1 MRNLIVRF
9 WSVIST
15 AVLFAFSV
23 IGGLFNCGTEKKYF
37 DSLSESEL
45 NYYLDRAVSHFY
57 FHSMDAAYLAAGKH
71 FVLNTGAKYIAR
83 AGTMWGM
90 DASDVNTI
98 ANQAAVIAD
107 VHAADPEI
115 IFEAC
120 IFETV
125 FTSVEQIPIPAF
137 VFEAFGLEP
146 ENRNFDYESM
156 IFENGNYVDMWGP
169 GGSVPDITRIDTQMF
184 FYYRAALFMDAGFEA
199 LHMGQIH
206 LYASADKNYKITT
219 NLHNMIHAYAV
230 DHARRGWVLL
240 NAHTHGDIGSDGLL
254 LFDFHSFPSRI
265 NETAGSVAHASSQ
278 DNPQKVIYGVSELDS
293 IYGKSK
299 GGMTHAGWYTDMLP
313 YLVELDNWAGYN
325 PELLDKPDRTTIWT
339 WGFDEISWFANQ
351 PAGYQ
356 AEFLDYAYNW
366 ITSIDGDKGH
376 FAMPGTR
383 TAAIKSGAA
392 ITQKNFFP
400 FSPEDYPGGSGV
412 ENVIK
417 SIWTS
422 HHG

>member
-1 MRNLIVRF
+1 MCYFLKRF
-9 WSVIST
+9 WSVFSA
-15 AVLFAFSV
+15 AVLFVFSV
-23 IGGLFNCGTEKKYF
+23 FGGLFGCGTEKMYF
-37 DSLSESEL
+37 DSLSETQL

-57 FHSMDAAYLAAGKH
+57 FHSMDAGYLNASKQ
-71 FVLNTGAKYIAR
+71 FVLGTGAKYIAR
-83 AGTMWGM
+83 ASTMWGM
-90 DASDVNTI
+90 GGGDAQLI

-107 VHAADPEI
+107 VHASDSEVV
-115 IFEAC
+115 FEAC

-156 IFENGNYVDMWGP
+156 IFENENYVDQWGA

-184 FYYRAALFMDAGFEA
+184 FYYRAVLFIDAGFEA

-219 NLHNMIHAYAV
+219 NLHNMIHSYAAG
-230 DHARRGWVLL
+230 HARRGWVLL

-265 NETAGSVAHASSQ
+265 NEPKDSVAHAATG
-278 DNPQKVIYGVSELDS
+278 DTPQRVIYGIGELDS
-293 IYGKSK
+293 IYGKSR
-299 GGMTHAGWYTDMLP
+299 GGMTHAGWYTNMLP
-313 YLVELDNWAGYN
+313 YLVELDNWAGYDPN
-325 PELLDKPDRTTIWT
+325 LLDKPDRGSIWT

-356 AEFLDYAYNW
+356 AEYLDYAYNW
-366 ITSIDGDKGH
+366 ITLVDGEKGH

-383 TAAIKSGAA
+383 TAAIKTGDT
-392 ITQKNFFP
+392 IPQIIFFP
-400 FSPEDYPGGSGV
+400 FMPADYPGGSGV
-412 ENVIK
+412 EEIIK
-417 SIWTS
+417 SVWTAL
-422 HHG
+422 